1 MKKRI
6 TSVICVLLAL
16 VMVLQLTGAVK
27 PLTVNAAKSTAT
39 LKSEIK
45 DLKSD
50 KAEIDEKIAAIR
62 GDLKEN
68 LENMEDIVAQKNLID
83 QEVFLLYSQLT
94 NIEEQIAAYSAL
106 IADKQDQLDQAQ
118 EHLTQLQIQNKERI
132 RAMEKNGGLSYWSVI
147 FKANSFVDLLD
158 RLRMVQEI
166 AEADQRRLEE
176 MSAAAEVVAQA
187 KVSLEEEKEGLE
199 QTRAELESAQVE
211 LDAKRAE
218 ADALLAELVAK
229 GEEYEALVEAAEEEA
244 GKLAQEI
251 LEKEAEVEAIE
262 EEERRRREE
271 AARKEAE
278 RLQQLLQQQQQQ
290 NGGSGN
296 SSAGGFAGDSN
307 YVNGLTWLVP
317 ISYTEFS
324 SPYGWRIH
332 PIYGTWKFHYGVD
345 LSAPT
350 GTPIVASRSGKVTTT
365 SYDGSS
371 GYHVYINHQDGF
383 VTRYLHMT
391 HYIVSPGDYVNAGQV
406 IGYCGSTGASTGPH
420 LHFSVYYNGV
430 SMNPADFISI

>member
-6 TSVICVLLAL
+6 LSVVCAALAL
-16 VMVLQLTGAVK
+16 IMVFQLAGAVK
-27 PLTVNAAKSTAT
+27 PMSVNAAKSSSE
-39 LKSEIK
+39 LKKELNEIK
-45 DLKSD
+45 EEK
-50 KAEIDEKIAAIR
+50 KKIDEEIAKIR
-62 GDLKEN
+62 GQLSA
-68 LENMEDIVAQKNLID
+68 NMDEMEEIVAQKNLID
-83 QEVFLLYSQLT
+83 QEVFLLFSQLT
-94 NIEEQIAAYSAL
+94 NIESQITAYSAL
-106 IADKQDQLDQAQ
+106 IADKQDQLDAAQA
-118 EHLTQLQIQNKERI
+118 HLTELQIQNKARI

-147 FKANSFVDLLD
+147 FKASSFADMLD

-187 KVSLEEEKEGLE
+187 KTSLEEEKEGLE
-199 QTRAELESAQVE
+199 QSRDELELAQID

-218 ADALLAELVAK
+218 ANRLLTELVAK
-229 GEEYEALVEAAEEEA
+229 GEEYEALVEEAEEEA
-244 GKLAQEI
+244 NALRQDI
-251 LEKEAEVEAIE
+251 LDKEAEYDAAKD
-262 EEERRRREE
+262 REYQE
-271 AARKEAE
+271 WLAAQPKPKPPE
-278 RLQQLLQQQQQQ
+278 
-290 NGGSGN
+290 NTNTGSG
-296 SSAGGFAGDSN
+296 GTVGDPN
-307 YVNGLTWLVP
+307 YVAGLTWLVP

-371 GYHVYINHQDGF
+371 GYHVYINHGDGF

-391 HYIVSPGDYVNAGQV
+391 HYIVSPGQYVNAGQV

-420 LHFSVYYNGV
+420 LHFSIYYNGQSV
-430 SMNPADFISI
+430 NPANYIRI